1 MKNEKK
7 NGEDLGMKINQ
18 YHNQTLAEDYIDVYY
33 RQETE
38 EIKDLLQYV
47 NSRSILYGKTDR
59 GQRRVMPQEIYYIES
74 VDKKTFLYLEK
85 EVVQIEH
92 TLQELEPQLG
102 HIGVIRINKSV
113 LVNIYHIKKVNADIN
128 MRLCLVMENSE
139 KLAVNRTYKKS
150 FMKYLK
156 ETERRSGYEGK

>member
-1 MKNEKK
+1 MKV
-7 NGEDLGMKINQ
+7 NQ
-18 YHNQTLAEDYIDVYY
+18 YHNQKLSEDYIDLYY
-33 RQETE
+33 RQETD

-47 NSRSILYGKTDR
+47 NSRSILNGKTDR
-59 GQRRVMPQEIYYIES
+59 GQTRVMPQEIYYIES

-92 TLQELEPQLG
+92 SLQELESLLG
-102 HIGVIRINKSV
+102 SSGLVRINKSI
-113 LVNIYHIKKVNADIN
+113 LVNIYHIRKVNADIN

-139 KLAVNRTYKKS
+139 KLSVNRTYKKS

-156 ETERRSGYEGK
+156 ETERRIDYEGK